1 MEKRNHL
8 LLTNIKKTMR
18 KFTSFLFVLF
28 MAMLVKAQTEAVT
41 TTYDFEDG
49 NKVFV
54 DRSKITS
61 SIVAE
66 SGYDGSSALL
76 FTCDG
81 KAQNAY
87 SFSNFDISSLV
98 GNPKTVTISLQYY
111 NTNGGRAI
119 LSIGDAS
126 VRGTTGNSSRMTYN
140 NKGVIFAL
148 GSEKNYAFL
157 NGSKP
162 ALSAYCNKWLD
173 VSVTVNVIEK
183 TYSYSIKESA
193 TSSMLSSAEN
203 IAYYNSDALECT
215 QIDLFGCINNNQCAR
230 IDNLVITVE
239 PDDRPYADYSV
250 AYVDESGNELKEKAV
265 YNGLVG
271 DPATLT
277 EADKVAFKNSDNTK
291 KYIYKS
297 DDAADKTIANDGSAV
312 VTVTFREAETYNYTV
327 NAVDDEDNILE
338 TIVSDSNFEDDP
350 VNAYCGLY
358 IFKEGV
364 LYEKSNYSNYGV
376 ESFTLSTDDMTIDVA
391 YSVSSLANPVYF
403 SEAEDIEGLTKQ
415 EDSYTRGRM
424 SKGAAG
430 YATALTT
437 ITTLPAGIYTLTSA
451 TRSGTTKFYAASDS
465 VFVITSGGS
474 TVTDTS
480 GEFTLYETTEIKVSA
495 GSKSNYFDY
504 MLINRVG
511 DAPARE
517 LVVTEGADFAPEYG
531 YYTNAT
537 YTRSIAA
544 SKYGTICLPFAPDA
558 ASLEAYN
565 FYELTAST
573 VSGTDG
579 EVTFTKVDA
588 PEANKP
594 YIYCLADKDAT
605 EAPAITGGATEV
617 STEAGT
623 TIINGW
629 QMVGSF
635 TNQTVDCT
643 DKAIYALNGT
653 TQRLMK
659 VTQSLSV
666 PAYRAYIEGTSS
678 QLDLQML
685 TVRISGPTGI
695 EQISAADVEGLLPAT
710 IYDLMGRPVQ
720 NPQKGHLY
728 IQGGKKV
735 VY

>member
-1 MEKRNHL
+1 
-8 LLTNIKKTMR
+8 MR

>member
-728 IQGGKKV
+728 IQGGQKG

>member
-1 MEKRNHL
+1 
-8 LLTNIKKTMR
+8 MR

-364 LYEKSNYSNYGV
+364 LYEKSNYSTYGV

>member
-1 MEKRNHL
+1 
-8 LLTNIKKTMR
+8 MR

-28 MAMLVKAQTEAVT
+28 MAMVVKAQTEAVT

-49 NKVFV
+49 NKAFV
-54 DRSKITS
+54 DRSRITS

-76 FTCDG
+76 FTC
-81 KAQNAY
+81 AHNAGNGY

-111 NTNGGRAI
+111 NTKNKRAI
-119 LSIGDAS
+119 LTIGDAS
-126 VRGTTGNSSRMTYN
+126 VRGITGNSGKATYN
-140 NKGVIFAL
+140 ERGAIFAL
-148 GSEKNYAFL
+148 GGIRASSADWSYL
-157 NGSKP
+157 NGKK
-162 ALSAYCNKWLD
+162 LSNGYLSDKWLD
-173 VSVTVNVIEK
+173 VNVKVNIIDK
-183 TYSYSIKESA
+183 IYSYSIKESA
-193 TSSMLSSAEN
+193 TGTVLESEED
-203 IAYYNSDALECT
+203 IAYFSSEALACT
-215 QIDLFGCINNNQCAR
+215 QIDLFGRENNSQCAY

-239 PDDRPYADYSV
+239 PDERSYADYSV
-250 AYVDESGNELKEKAV
+250 AYVDESGNVLKENVV

-297 DDAADKTIANDGSAV
+297 DDAADKTIANDGSTV
-312 VTVTFREAETYNYTV
+312 VTVTFREAETWNYTA

-635 TNQTVDCT
+635 KAKTVDCT
-643 DKAIYALNGT
+643 DKAIYALNGE
-653 TQRLMK
+653 TQKLMK